1 VQSLYVHGTTAADF
15 TGTWNVSGLNGNS
28 LRIRVYAANKAT
40 SERFTFTNLQVTG
53 FPLSVSAGADQSVC
67 GAQSVNLSG
76 SGVGSWSGG
85 SGFFLSPT
93 NPNTTYT
100 PAGSEV
106 GSSINLTFSG
116 NAATPGCESSYPP
129 SADVMMLTVSEQPD
143 LDPISDVLSCNSYTL
158 PAISGTNLSGNEAYY
173 TENNGGGTVFLAGQ
187 TLTTT
192 TPLFIYD
199 SAAPGCADEESF
211 TLTITTQP
219 DIDPMTNVSECGS
232 YTLPAISGTN
242 LTGTQA
248 YYTGSGGTGTSYASG
263 EQITNT
269 TTLFAYDGAGPAC
282 EDEESFT
289 VTITPQPDIDPV
301 LDVAACNT
309 YTLPAITGTN
319 LTGGEAYYS
328 GAGGTGTSFG
338 AGQTITS
345 SASLFIYDS
354 AAPACDDE
362 ETFNI
367 GIDAQPDIAP
377 LSNVNECGSYTLPA
391 ITGTNLTGAEAYY
404 TGPNG
409 TGASFGAG
417 QAITSTTTLFAYDS
431 AGPSCEDQESFTVTI
446 TAAPDISPLAD
457 ANECNAYTL
466 PAITGTNLTASAAYY
481 TGPNGTGSSFSPGQ
495 VVTSTTT
502 LFIYDSAGPACS
514 DEESFNVSI
523 TPAPDITP
531 LADASAC
538 NSYTLPA
545 ISGTNLTGT
554 AAYYTGPSG
563 TGSSFAPGQSV
574 TNTASLFIYDSAG
587 PACSD
592 EETFNVSI
600 TPAPDITPL
609 ADASACNS
617 YTLPAISGT
626 NLTGTAAY
634 YTGPGGTGS
643 SFAPG
648 QSVTN
653 TASLF
658 IYDSAGP
665 ACSDEETFNVS
676 ITPAPDITPLADVN
690 ECGSYTLPA
699 INGTNLTGTQA
710 YYTGPNGTGISLS
723 PGQTTTNSTTL
734 FIYDSAGPAC
744 SDQESFNVNITPAPD
759 VFPIADANE
768 CGQYVLPTINGVNF
782 AGLPAYYTGPG
793 GTGVQFL
800 EGEAITSS
808 LQLFAYNGSGICADE
823 ESFFVN
829 IAPAP
834 DIDPIPDETAC
845 GQYILPTI
853 SGTGFTAIPAYYTG
867 PGGTGIQFTEG
878 EAITSSLQLFA
889 YTGSGACSDEESFLV
904 DITPA
909 PEIDPIPDETACG
922 QYILPTI
929 SGTGFTAIP
938 AYYTGPGG
946 TGIQFTEGEA
956 ITSSL
961 QLFAYAGS
969 GACSDEESFLVDI
982 TPAPDIA
989 PIPDEN
995 VCGNFVL
1002 PVITG
1007 TNLTG
1012 SQYYST
1018 QPNGQGS
1025 TFMPGD
1031 TITTSDTYYAYDGD
1045 GACADEEPFN
1055 VNLIVSNLDISCAVI
1070 ADVSSI
1076 GADDGVVE
1084 ISIGMATASPYTITW
1099 TGVESGNTITVN
1111 LNTQIG
1117 NLSAGPYSFTVTD
1130 ADGCSDNCSL
1140 FIENPACTFPVNVIT
1155 TPTSCPENNDGAIT
1169 LIPTGTT
1176 GPVFYNWNDPTL
1188 NSIQN
1193 PTGLA
1198 AGNYTVTISD
1208 IAGCE
1213 AIVSAVVEAAPG
1225 VEISC
1230 SVTSTA
1236 SGPAVPDGVA
1246 SIDISGGTA
1255 PYTIDYLGAATG
1267 SQAGTVGANAIT
1279 GLPPGVYIVFVT
1291 DANGCSSGCSFVIG
1305 DCGLIA
1311 NLEGTAPG
1319 CVGDSTGSINVI
1331 TTGGTAPFDYDW
1343 SDDAYD
1349 GMSTITGLSA
1359 GGYTVTV
1366 TDDNN
1371 CQSIGNLVLDDPQE
1385 LEVSC
1390 NVTIP
1395 ITPFMGMDGEV
1406 DILVNGGTPP
1416 YTIDIQ
1422 GGVNLSDTAPAPGV
1436 VTFSNLPGGPYET
1449 TLTDANGCQTTC
1461 SFFIEALPCPMT
1473 AEFIL
1478 PGPLCE
1484 GDTGSIQVI
1493 LTNETGPVNFDWSR
1507 DSLDGIQ
1514 NPMGLPIG
1522 TYGLTITDN
1531 AGCVIDTLLE
1541 IEESA
1546 LRIDC
1551 DVVLD
1556 ESAPGAA
1563 DGVVQ
1568 IDFNGNYPPF
1578 EITWSGPISSSQI
1591 VNDPLGSIDLT
1602 NLVAGDYTITMKDN
1616 NGCTTSCM
1624 FTLNDEFCGATF
1636 YALIQ
1641 DATCPSGMDGSIDLT
1656 IENGTPPY
1664 NISWTNDA
1672 TTEDISGL
1680 NAGVYGLKIVDG
1692 NGCPAELIYVVG
1704 TLNAA
1709 PSVVISTDTTTIC
1722 EEDCL
1727 NYNLEFT
1734 GQAPFSLEYNV
1745 VSASVNQNFVL
1756 TSMST
1761 DTTLELCPNILGVIE
1776 DSFEVQF
1783 VVLMD
1788 SLCSDSLMEVDQ
1800 ISILNIA
1807 RDTITNDLCIGDSLM
1822 VNGTTYN
1829 GSNPMGTEVI
1839 MGGAANG
1846 CDSIIV
1852 VDLNFITANV
1862 ENIVQDVCPGDSLI
1876 VNGITYNESN
1886 PMGSDTIPNGSVA
1899 GCDSV
1904 INVMLNFFP
1913 IDTFDLSQSLC
1924 PGDSIV
1930 VNGNTYNESNSSG
1943 IEVITGGSSNGCDS
1957 VIAVMLTYL
1966 PVDTFNVTDTLCP
1979 GNNILVNGNL
1989 YDELNPA
1996 GIETITGGSAN
2007 GCDSVIV
2014 IDLSFY
2020 PADTTD
2026 LMTQLCT
2033 GDSLVVNGTVYNE
2046 SNTTGIEVIT
2056 GGTINGCDSIIN
2068 VDLSFGDAAINDISQ
2083 VLCPGDSLI
2092 VNGTVYNESNLM
2104 GSDTIPNGSTAGC
2117 DSIINVMISYEL
2129 LDTTDL
2135 TQQLCTGDSLII
2147 NGTVYN
2153 AANPTGLEVITG
2165 GTVNGCDSIIN
2176 INLTFDDAAFNDVA
2190 QTLCPGD
2197 SLVINGTV
2205 YNEMN
2210 PMGSDTIPNGSAA
2223 GCDSII
2229 NVMLSFFPIDT
2240 FNLDTTLCP
2249 GETVTVNGVNYD
2261 ITMPSGTEVLAGAA
2275 ANGCDS
2281 VVNINLSFYTSDIFN
2296 LTGPLCRG
2304 ESIIVDGTV
2313 YDESNPSGVE
2323 IISGATINGCDS
2335 IVNINLTFIDP
2346 AENDVMATI
2355 CIGDSLVVN
2364 GTVYNESNPMGSDTI
2379 PNGSAN
2385 GCDSIINVMLSF
2397 FPIDTFDLT
2406 QQLCTGDSLVVNGT
2420 TYNESNPSG
2429 VELIAGGTV
2438 NGCDSI
2444 INIDLS
2450 FGSASINDIIQSLC
2464 PGDSLVVNGIT
2475 YNEMNPMGA
2484 DTIPNGSVAGCD
2496 SIINVMLSFFP
2507 LDTVDLVQTI
2517 CPGDSLIVNGITYN
2531 EANPMGI
2538 EVITG
2543 GTLNG
2548 CDSIINV
2555 DLSFFPLDTFNL
2567 NQQLCPGD
2575 SLVVNGTTYNEANPS
2590 GLEILPGAGANGCDS
2605 IINVMLDFFP
2615 LDTFELSQQLCT
2627 GDSLVVNSTT
2637 YNAANPSGLEILPGA
2652 GANGCDS
2659 IINVM
2664 LDFFPLDTLE
2674 LNQQLCTGDSLVV
2687 NGTTYNAANPTGIEV
2702 IAGGTINGCDSIIN
2716 INLTFGD
2723 AAVNDIAQTI
2733 CAGDSL
2739 IVNGITYNEA
2749 NPMGSDTIPNGSIA
2763 GCDSIINVMLSFFPL
2778 DTFELNQQLCTGDS
2792 LVVNGTTYNAFNPT
2806 GIEVIAGGTINGCD
2820 SIINISLTF
2829 GDASVNDI
2837 TQTICAGDSLIVNGI
2852 TYNEANP
2859 MGSDTIPNGSI
2870 AGCDSIINVMLSFF
2884 PLDTFNLN
2892 QQLCPGDS
2900 LIVNGTTYNATN
2912 PSGLEILP
2920 GAGANGCDSII
2931 NVMLDFFP
2939 LDTFEL
2945 NQQLCTGD
2953 SLVVNGT
2960 TYNAAN
2966 PSGLEILPGAGANG
2980 CDSIINVILDFF
2992 PLDTVELNQQLCT
3005 GDSLVVNGTT
3015 YNAANPTGIEVIAG
3029 GTING
3034 CDSIIN
3040 ISLTFGDASV
3050 NDITQTI
3057 CAGDSLI
3064 VNGITYNE
3072 ANPMGS
3078 DTIPNGSIAG
3088 CDSIINVMLSFF
3100 PLDTF
3105 ELNQQL
3111 CTGDSLVVNGTTYN
3125 ASNPTGIEVIAG
3137 GTINGCDSIINI
3149 SLTFGDASV
3158 NDIAQT
3164 ICAGDSL
3171 IVNGM
3176 TYNEANP
3183 MGSDTIP
3190 NGSVAGC
3197 DSIINVMLSFFPLD
3211 TFELN
3216 QQLCAGDSLVVN
3228 GTTYNAANPSGLEIL
3243 PGAGANGCDSI
3254 INVMLDFF
3262 PLDTFELNQQLC
3274 TGDSLLV
3281 NGTIYNASN
3290 PTGIELIAGGTI
3302 NGCDSI
3308 INISLT
3314 FGDASVNDIA
3324 QTICAG
3330 DSLIINGITYNE
3342 ANPMGSDTIPNG
3354 SVAGC
3359 DSIINVMLSFFP
3371 LDTVELNQQLCA
3383 GDSLIVNGTTYNAAN
3398 PSGLEILPGAGANGC
3413 DSIINVMLDF
3423 FPLDTC

>member
-1 VQSLYVHGTTAADF
+1 MNKLLPELQRNVLFAMTVASIMNLFPFASSAQVTIADGLPGCLDANINSVGTDCGGGTSIFGLTAGQFIVQNVDGAACCATGGDWNSFFEFEVINISSYTNVAISMNYAAVPENYEDEGGGPYFGCTNTPIDNSHDQIVFQYSLNGGSFVQSLYVHGTTAADF
-15 TGTWNVSGLNGNS
+15 TGTWNVSGLNGNT

-40 SERFTFTNLQVTG
+40 AERFTFTNLQVTG
-53 FPLSVSAGADQSVC
+53 FPLSLSAGPDQTVC

-93 NPNTTYT
+93 NPNSSYT

-129 SADVMMLTVSEQPD
+129 PADVMMLTVSVQPD
-143 LDPISDVLSCNSYTL
+143 IDPISDVLSCNSYTL
-158 PAISGTNLSGNEAYY
+158 PAITGTNLTGNEAYY
-173 TENNGGGTVFLAGQ
+173 TEANGAGTTYLAGQ
-187 TLTTT
+187 TVTTT

-199 SAAPGCADEESF
+199 NAGPGCADEESF

-219 DIDPMTNVSECGS
+219 DINPITNVSECGS

-242 LTGTQA
+242 LTGTEA
-248 YYTGSGGTGTSYASG
+248 YYTGSGGTGTSYAVG

-289 VTITPQPDIDPV
+289 LTISTQPDIDPV
-301 LDVAACNT
+301 LDATACNS

-328 GAGGTGTSFG
+328 GAGGTGTSFS

-345 SASLFIYDS
+345 STSLFIYDS
-354 AAPACDDE
+354 AALGCDDE

-367 GIDAQPDIAP
+367 TIDAPPDITP
-377 LSNVNECGSYTLPA
+377 LSNVNECDSYTLPA
-391 ITGTNLTGAEAYY
+391 ITGTNLTGGEAYY

-481 TGPNGTGSSFSPGQ
+481 TGPNSTGSSFSPGQ

-523 TPAPDITP
+523 TPTPDIDPVTDVSECGSYTLPAISGTNLTGAEAYYTGPNGTGSSLSPGQTITNATSLFIYDSAGPACSDEETFNVSITPAPDITP
-531 LADASAC
+531 LADASTC

-609 ADASACNS
+609 AD
-617 YTLPAISGT
+617 
-626 NLTGTAAY
+626 
-634 YTGPGGTGS
+634 
-643 SFAPG
+643 
-648 QSVTN
+648 
-653 TASLF
+653 
-658 IYDSAGP
+658 
-665 ACSDEETFNVS
+665 
-676 ITPAPDITPLADVN
+676 VN

-699 INGTNLTGTQA
+699 INGTNLSGTQA

-744 SDQESFNVNITPAPD
+744 SDQESFSVNITPAPD

-829 IAPAP
+829 ITPAP
-834 DIDPIPDETAC
+834 EIDPIPDETAC

-904 DITPA
+904 DVA
-909 PEIDPIPDETACG
+909 
-922 QYILPTI
+922 
-929 SGTGFTAIP
+929 
-938 AYYTGPGG
+938 
-946 TGIQFTEGEA
+946 
-956 ITSSL
+956 
-961 QLFAYAGS
+961 
-969 GACSDEESFLVDI
+969 
-982 TPAPDIA
+982 PAPDIA
-989 PIPDEN
+989 PISDEN

-1055 VNLIVSNLDISCAVI
+1055 VNLIVSNLDISCTVI

-1130 ADGCSDNCSL
+1130 ADGCSDSCSL
-1140 FIENPACTFPVNVIT
+1140 FIDNPECTFPVTVTT

-1213 AIVSAVVEAAPG
+1213 AIVSAVVEASPG

-1343 SDDAYD
+1343 SDDTYD
-1349 GMSTITGLSA
+1349 GMSTITGLNA

-1406 DILVNGGTPP
+1406 DILVNGGSPP

-1422 GGVNLSDTAPAPGV
+1422 GPANFSDTAPAPGV
-1436 VTFSNLPGGPYET
+1436 VVFSNLPGGPYET
-1449 TLTDANGCQTTC
+1449 TLTDANGCQISC
-1461 SFFIEALPCPMT
+1461 SFYIEAQPCPMT
-1473 AEFIL
+1473 ADFIIS
-1478 PGPLCE
+1478 GPLCE
-1484 GDTGSIQVI
+1484 GDTGSIQTI

-1507 DSLDGIQ
+1507 DFLDGIQ
-1514 NPMGLPIG
+1514 NPMGLPIDI
-1522 TYGLTITDN
+1522 YGVTITDY

-1551 DVVLD
+1551 DVILD

-1578 EITWSGPISSSQI
+1578 EITWSGPVSSSQI
-1591 VNDPLGSIDLT
+1591 VNEPLGSIDLT

-1616 NGCTTSCM
+1616 NGCTTTCM

-1641 DATCPSGMDGSIDLT
+1641 DATCPSGIDGSIDLT

-1664 NISWTNDA
+1664 IFSWTNDA

-1680 NAGVYGLKIVDG
+1680 NAGTYALKIIDG

-1704 TLNAA
+1704 TLNVA
-1709 PSVVISTDTTTIC
+1709 PSVVISTDTTTVC

-1734 GQAPFSLEYNV
+1734 GQAPFTLEYNV

-1756 TSMST
+1756 TSMNT

-1800 ISILNIA
+1800 ISILNIV
-1807 RDTITNDLCIGDSLM
+1807 RDTIMNDLCIGDSLI

-1852 VDLNFITANV
+1852 VDLNFVTASV
-1862 ENIVQDVCPGDSLI
+1862 EDIAQALCPGDSLV
-1876 VNGITYNESN
+1876 VNGITYNEAN
-1886 PMGSDTIPNGSVA
+1886 PMGSDTIPGGSVV
-1899 GCDSV
+1899 GCDSI
-1904 INVMLNFFP
+1904 INVMLTFPP
-1913 IDTFDLSQSLC
+1913 IDTFDLAQSLC
-1924 PGDSIV
+1924 PGDSII
-1930 VNGNTYNESNSSG
+1930 VNGNLYNESNTSG
-1943 IEVITGGSSNGCDS
+1943 VEVITGGSSNGCDS

-1966 PVDTFNVTDTLCP
+1966 PVGTSTIADTLCP
-1979 GNNILVNGNL
+1979 GSNISVNGNL

-2007 GCDSVIV
+2007 GCDSLIV
-2014 IDLSFY
+2014 VDLSFY
-2020 PADTTD
+2020 PSDTT
-2026 LMTQLCT
+2026 
-2033 GDSLVVNGTVYNE
+2033 
-2046 SNTTGIEVIT
+2046 
-2056 GGTINGCDSIIN
+2056 
-2068 VDLSFGDAAINDISQ
+2068 
-2083 VLCPGDSLI
+2083 
-2092 VNGTVYNESNLM
+2092 
-2104 GSDTIPNGSTAGC
+2104 
-2117 DSIINVMISYEL
+2117 
-2129 LDTTDL
+2129 
-2135 TQQLCTGDSLII
+2135 
-2147 NGTVYN
+2147 
-2153 AANPTGLEVITG
+2153 
-2165 GTVNGCDSIIN
+2165 
-2176 INLTFDDAAFNDVA
+2176 NLT
-2190 QTLCPGD
+2190 T
-2197 SLVINGTV
+2197 
-2205 YNEMN
+2205 
-2210 PMGSDTIPNGSAA
+2210 
-2223 GCDSII
+2223 
-2229 NVMLSFFPIDT
+2229 
-2240 FNLDTTLCP
+2240 
-2249 GETVTVNGVNYD
+2249 
-2261 ITMPSGTEVLAGAA
+2261 
-2275 ANGCDS
+2275 
-2281 VVNINLSFYTSDIFN
+2281 
-2296 LTGPLCRG
+2296 
-2304 ESIIVDGTV
+2304 
-2313 YDESNPSGVE
+2313 
-2323 IISGATINGCDS
+2323 
-2335 IVNINLTFIDP
+2335 
-2346 AENDVMATI
+2346 
-2355 CIGDSLVVN
+2355 
-2364 GTVYNESNPMGSDTI
+2364 
-2379 PNGSAN
+2379 
-2385 GCDSIINVMLSF
+2385 
-2397 FPIDTFDLT
+2397 
-2406 QQLCTGDSLVVNGT
+2406 
-2420 TYNESNPSG
+2420 
-2429 VELIAGGTV
+2429 
-2438 NGCDSI
+2438 
-2444 INIDLS
+2444 
-2450 FGSASINDIIQSLC
+2450 
-2464 PGDSLVVNGIT
+2464 
-2475 YNEMNPMGA
+2475 
-2484 DTIPNGSVAGCD
+2484 
-2496 SIINVMLSFFP
+2496 
-2507 LDTVDLVQTI
+2507 
-2517 CPGDSLIVNGITYN
+2517 
-2531 EANPMGI
+2531 
-2538 EVITG
+2538 
-2543 GTLNG
+2543 
-2548 CDSIINV
+2548 
-2555 DLSFFPLDTFNL
+2555 
-2567 NQQLCPGD
+2567 
-2575 SLVVNGTTYNEANPS
+2575 
-2590 GLEILPGAGANGCDS
+2590 
-2605 IINVMLDFFP
+2605 
-2615 LDTFELSQQLCT
+2615 
-2627 GDSLVVNSTT
+2627 
-2637 YNAANPSGLEILPGA
+2637 
-2652 GANGCDS
+2652 
-2659 IINVM
+2659 
-2664 LDFFPLDTLE
+2664 
-2674 LNQQLCTGDSLVV
+2674 
-2687 NGTTYNAANPTGIEV
+2687 
-2702 IAGGTINGCDSIIN
+2702 
-2716 INLTFGD
+2716 
-2723 AAVNDIAQTI
+2723 
-2733 CAGDSL
+2733 
-2739 IVNGITYNEA
+2739 
-2749 NPMGSDTIPNGSIA
+2749 
-2763 GCDSIINVMLSFFPL
+2763 
-2778 DTFELNQQLCTGDS
+2778 
-2792 LVVNGTTYNAFNPT
+2792 
-2806 GIEVIAGGTINGCD
+2806 
-2820 SIINISLTF
+2820 
-2829 GDASVNDI
+2829 
-2837 TQTICAGDSLIVNGI
+2837 
-2852 TYNEANP
+2852 
-2859 MGSDTIPNGSI
+2859 
-2870 AGCDSIINVMLSFF
+2870 
-2884 PLDTFNLN
+2884 
-2892 QQLCPGDS
+2892 
-2900 LIVNGTTYNATN
+2900 
-2912 PSGLEILP
+2912 
-2920 GAGANGCDSII
+2920 
-2931 NVMLDFFP
+2931 
-2939 LDTFEL
+2939 
-2945 NQQLCTGD
+2945 
-2953 SLVVNGT
+2953 
-2960 TYNAAN
+2960 
-2966 PSGLEILPGAGANG
+2966 
-2980 CDSIINVILDFF
+2980 
-2992 PLDTVELNQQLCT
+2992 
-3005 GDSLVVNGTT
+3005 
-3015 YNAANPTGIEVIAG
+3015 
-3029 GTING
+3029 
-3034 CDSIIN
+3034 
-3040 ISLTFGDASV
+3040 
-3050 NDITQTI
+3050 
-3057 CAGDSLI
+3057 
-3064 VNGITYNE
+3064 
-3072 ANPMGS
+3072 
-3078 DTIPNGSIAG
+3078 
-3088 CDSIINVMLSFF
+3088 
-3100 PLDTF
+3100 
-3105 ELNQQL
+3105 
-3111 CTGDSLVVNGTTYN
+3111 
-3125 ASNPTGIEVIAG
+3125 
-3137 GTINGCDSIINI
+3137 
-3149 SLTFGDASV
+3149 
-3158 NDIAQT
+3158 
-3164 ICAGDSL
+3164 
-3171 IVNGM
+3171 
-3176 TYNEANP
+3176 
-3183 MGSDTIP
+3183 
-3190 NGSVAGC
+3190 
-3197 DSIINVMLSFFPLD
+3197 
-3211 TFELN
+3211 
-3216 QQLCAGDSLVVN
+3216 
-3228 GTTYNAANPSGLEIL
+3228 
-3243 PGAGANGCDSI
+3243 
-3254 INVMLDFF
+3254 
-3262 PLDTFELNQQLC
+3262 QLC

-3281 NGTIYNASN
+3281 NGT
-3290 PTGIELIAGGTI
+3290 
-3302 NGCDSI
+3302 
-3308 INISLT
+3308 
-3314 FGDASVNDIA
+3314 V
-3324 QTICAG
+3324 
-3330 DSLIINGITYNE
+3330 YNE
-3342 ANPMGSDTIPNG
+3342 ANPMGT
-3354 SVAGC
+3354 
-3359 DSIINVMLSFFP
+3359 
-3371 LDTVELNQQLCA
+3371 E
-3383 GDSLIVNGTTYNAAN
+3383 IVIGG
-3398 PSGLEILPGAGANGC
+3398 P
-3413 DSIINVMLDF
+3413 
-3423 FPLDTC
+3423 